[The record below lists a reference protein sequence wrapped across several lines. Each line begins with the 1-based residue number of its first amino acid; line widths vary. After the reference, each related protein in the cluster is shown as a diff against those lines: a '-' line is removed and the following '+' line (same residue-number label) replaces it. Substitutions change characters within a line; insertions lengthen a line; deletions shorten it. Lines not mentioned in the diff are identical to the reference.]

1 MLARAAVEAAIDAVA
16 VTEEIGEVWS
26 CRESGNESSGLVAR
40 RKMRRKRRKRLEA
53 LDEEMKRDVEDGM
66 VSFGFVRYE
75 HLSPREEA
83 ECCLSLK
90 VFLFCNDSV
99 FLLLLVQPT
108 YQNYTFESGF
118 V

>member
-1 MLARAAVEAAIDAVA
+1 
-16 VTEEIGEVWS
+16 
-26 CRESGNESSGLVAR
+26 
-40 RKMRRKRRKRLEA
+40 MRRKRRKRLEA